1 MVVVSA
7 VAPTLEAFFT
17 ERLGRQRNASPHTV
31 AAYRDA
37 FRLLLTFAQQRTGK
51 APSQLDFADL
61 DAPLVACFLDHL
73 EEERHNSVR
82 TRNARLAALRSF
94 YRYAAYREPA
104 HAEVIRRVLAIPE
117 KRTRRTVVSFLTG
130 PEIAALVASPD
141 RATWRGR
148 RDHTLLVIAVQTGL
162 RVSELTGLRN
172 HDVVLGTGAHVQ
184 VHGKGRKNRATPLTH
199 HSVAVLTVWMRERAG
214 QPDEALFPTSRGTP
228 LSTDAVYDLVTKYVV
243 IAERQCPS
251 LSAKKVTPHVLRH
264 SSAMQLLHAGVDTSV
279 IALWLGHEHVQTTQ
293 IYLHGDLSIKERA
306 LARIAPQGTPPGR
319 YKASDRLL
327 AFLEGL

>member
-1 MVVVSA
+1 MSA

-141 RATWRGR
+141 RTTWQGR
-148 RDHTLLVIAVQTGL
+148 RDHALLVTAAQTGV
-162 RVSELTGLRN
+162 RVSELTALCN
-172 HDVVLGTGAHVQ
+172 HDVVLGSGAHIL
-184 VHGKGRKNRATPLTH
+184 VHGKGRKERVTPLTR
-199 HSVAVLTVWMRERAG
+199 STAAVLAVWMKERRG
-214 QPDEALFPTSRGTP
+214 EPDEALFPTLRGSP
-228 LSTDAVYDLVTKYVV
+228 LSRDAVADLVAKYSVV
-243 IAERQCPS
+243 AERQCPS

-264 SSAMQLLHAGVDTSV
+264 SCAMQLLHAGVDTSV
-279 IALWLGHEHVQTTQ
+279 IALWLGHEHVQSTQ

-306 LARIAPQGTPPGR
+306 LARIAPQHTPPGR
-319 YKASDRLL
+319 YRPPDKLL
-327 AFLEGL
+327 AFLKGL

>member
-1 MVVVSA
+1 MSA

-17 ERLGRQRNASPHTV
+17 ERLGRQRKASPHTV

-37 FRLLLTFAQQRTGK
+37 FRLLLTFAHERTGK
-51 APSQLDFADL
+51 APSQLDFVDL
-61 DAPLVACFLDHL
+61 DAPLVAAFLDHL
-73 EEERHNSVR
+73 EGERRNSVR

-104 HAEVIRRVLAIPE
+104 HAEIIRRVLAIPE
-117 KRTRRTVVSFLTG
+117 KRTRRRVVSFLAG
-130 PEIAALVASPD
+130 PEISALVSSPD
-141 RATWRGR
+141 RGSWRGR
-148 RDHTLLVIAVQTGL
+148 RDHALLVTAVQTGL

-172 HDVVLGTGAHVQ
+172 RDVVLGTGAHVQ
-184 VHGKGRKNRATPLTH
+184 VHGKGRKERAIPLAR
-199 HSVAVLTVWMRERAG
+199 HSVAVLRVWMLERAG
-214 QPDEALFPTSRGTP
+214 QPDQALFPTTRGAP
-228 LSTDAVYDLVTKYVV
+228 LSTDAVYDLVAKH
-243 IAERQCPS
+243 AAAAKRRCPS
-251 LSAKKVTPHVLRH
+251 LSAKNVTPHVLRH
-264 SSAMQLLHAGVDTSV
+264 SCAMQLRAAGVDTSV

-319 YKASDRLL
+319 YKAPDKLL